1 MFSFLQSLGLY
12 KCLYFNKILG
22 GQFKLNLSCIG
33 EGHRLMG
40 PGLPC
45 LDYQLKLIFCPW
57 EQIENSSCWIY
68 VVYLH
73 GMLNN
78 IHQIKQLGY

>member
-12 KCLYFNKILG
+12 KFLYLKFDFG
-22 GQFKLNLSCIG
+22 DQFKLNLSCIG

-45 LDYQLKLIFCPW
+45 LDYQLKLIVFPW
-57 EQIENSSCWIY
+57 QQIENSSCWIY

-73 GMLNN
+73 GKLNN